1 MYWIRPSLTK
11 PLPPVTRRTTHRS
24 CILLLLIA
32 VLATAGPAAADTRV
46 VRHPALDVSS
56 AASGVQAPGA
66 NVLRIGGPGR
76 WGAYLRFRGPRLP
89 PGRVLSARLRVYKL
103 SSAATGAAVGRPVRN
118 WAERLGRPHD
128 ALVPGSDRL
137 QLPARAGR
145 GWIGLDVNRFVR
157 RGRAT
162 ALALLPQSARLL
174 RLASGNGGR
183 GRAPR
188 LVIRVESTSPAPAP
202 SPGVGFGRRPY
213 SDNSPWN
220 TPIGSSPDVHPRS
233 AAGVAAIGGPREIT
247 GDPSQYTYPVFVV
260 DGNTPVRTVQLSGVF
275 SDVRGSGTRDSS
287 MRFLTD
293 DPAVRVPIADN
304 FRAADGSDSQLVI
317 VNPETGDEWGFW
329 RLNRSGSGSWS
340 ATNGYH
346 YNVFWDGVP
355 PRGSGGQAFG
365 SRGAGV
371 TYFSGLV
378 RPFEIRRGRIDHA
391 LAFAFGGPN
400 DNDYPSSRYV
410 YPASKSDGNSSD
422 PNSLPEG
429 ARLQLN
435 PGLSRGE
442 LRARG
447 CGRAALVIAKAMQTY
462 GMYVVDVSGS
472 TKIMLESTV
481 TAGREWAALGVE
493 RETPSCIPLN
503 AMRWVR

>member
-1 MYWIRPSLTK
+1 MYWIRPSLAKQT
-11 PLPPVTRRTTHRS
+11 LPVTRRPTH
-24 CILLLLIA
+24 CTCVLLLLIA
-32 VLATAGPAAADTRV
+32 VLTAAGPAAADTRV
-46 VRHPALDVSS
+46 VRHPVLDVSS
-56 AASGVQAPGA
+56 AASGVQARSA
-66 NVLRIGGPGR
+66 NVLRIGGPRGL
-76 WGAYLRFRGPRLP
+76 GAYLRFHGPRLP
-89 PGRVLSARLRVYKL
+89 AGRLLSARLRVYKL
-103 SSAATGAAVGRPVRN
+103 SSAATGAAVGRPVGR
-118 WAERLGRPHD
+118 WAERLGQAHGT
-128 ALVPGSDRL
+128 LVPGSARS

-145 GWIGLDVNRFVR
+145 GWVSIDVGRFVR

-162 ALALLPQSARLL
+162 ALALLPRSARRL
-174 RLASGNGGR
+174 RLVSSDAGR
-183 GRAPR
+183 ARAPR
-188 LVIRVESTSPAPAP
+188 LVIRVESAAPAP
-202 SPGVGFGRRPY
+202 TAPAPGVGFGRRPY

-220 TPIGSSPDVHPRS
+220 TPIGPNPNVHPRS

-275 SDVRGSGTRDSS
+275 SDVRGSATRDSS
-287 MRFLTD
+287 LRFRTD
-293 DPAVRVPIADN
+293 DPVVRVPIADN
-304 FRAADGSDSQLVI
+304 FRPADGSDSQLVI

-329 RLNRSGSGSWS
+329 RLSRSGAGWS

-422 PNSLPEG
+422 PDSLPEG

-481 TAGREWAALGVE
+481 TAGRQWAALGVE